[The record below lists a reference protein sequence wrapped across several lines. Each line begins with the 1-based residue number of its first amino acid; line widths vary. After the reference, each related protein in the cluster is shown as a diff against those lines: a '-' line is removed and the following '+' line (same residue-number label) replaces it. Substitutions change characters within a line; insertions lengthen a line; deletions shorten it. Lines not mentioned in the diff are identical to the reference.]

1 MDLNAIHTI
10 LFNMHIFYS
19 LILGI
24 WGAVMAAR
32 NQSIS
37 GNYWG
42 AVATGA
48 ILAGCILLVGVIMT
62 LTGLRVSRML
72 IYYLYMIWLV
82 IIMPGLFSLLRG
94 RDDRSA
100 AIAFSI
106 LGFFNTATS
115 VSILQRGVIGPW
127 LPETI

>member
-10 LFNMHIFYS
+10 SFNMHILFS

-24 WGAVMAAR
+24 WGMLLALR

-42 AVATGA
+42 SVATST
-48 ILAGCILLVGVIMT
+48 IVAGVVLLLGVIMT
-62 LTGLRVSRML
+62 LQGLRPQRIVT
-72 IYYLYMIWLV
+72 YYLYMLWLV
-82 IIMPGLFSLLRG
+82 IIMPGLYSLLRG

-100 AIAFSI
+100 ALAFSV
-106 LGFFNTATS
+106 LSFFNAATS
-115 VSILQRGVIGPW
+115 ISMFQRSIIGPW
-127 LPETI
+127 SIPEV

>member
-1 MDLNAIHTI
+1 MSTIHGI
-10 LFNMHIFYS
+10 LFNMHILYS

-24 WGAVMAAR
+24 WGAVMASR

-48 ILAGCILLVGVIMT
+48 ILAAVIALLGIIMT
-62 LTGLRVSRML
+62 AQGLRTARTL
-72 IYYLYMIWLV
+72 TYFIYMSWLV
-82 IIMPGLFSLLRG
+82 IVMPGLYSLLRG

-100 AIAFSI
+100 AVAFSI
-106 LGFFNTATS
+106 LSFFNAATS
-115 VSILQRGVIGPW
+115 LSMTQRAITGPW
-127 LPETI
+127 VLEG

>member
-1 MDLNAIHTI
+1 MSLPTLHSI

-24 WGAVMAAR
+24 WGAVMASR

-42 AVATGA
+42 AVATST
-48 ILAGCILLVGVIMT
+48 ILAAIVVLLGIIMT
-62 LTGLRVSRML
+62 IQGYRTARIVTYY
-72 IYYLYMIWLV
+72 IYMSWLV
-82 IIMPGLFSLLRG
+82 IIMPGLYSMLRG

-100 AIAFSI
+100 AIAFAI
-106 LGFFNTATS
+106 LSFFNAATS
-115 VSILQRGVIGPW
+115 TSMLQRGITGPW
-127 LPETI
+127 LLQPS

>member
-1 MDLNAIHTI
+1 VDFNAIHTI

-32 NQSIS
+32 KESIS

-42 AVATGA
+42 AVATGT
-48 ILAGCILLVGVIMT
+48 ILAGIILMIGILMT
-62 LTGLRVSRML
+62 ISGLRTTRML
-72 IYYLYMIWLV
+72 TYYLYMVWLV

-106 LGFFNTATS
+106 LGLFNAATS
-115 VSILQRGVIGPW
+115 ISMFQRGIIGPW
-127 LPETI
+127 LPEQL